1 MKYLFKGQ
9 QVAQSIPICFVT
21 PGILAEGATNTRLRE
36 LRRQMDLKE
45 YIQPVRKAHKAEV
58 KRLEK
63 KRDEIVAG
71 FKKVRE
77 QAQATLDGLVT
88 AGIFKGQSDEGTAM
102 TKWEDTKAEFEND
115 ESDQK
120 FDKLLEA
127 MEAAMQDS
135 KETKLQFEADL
146 GESRQQ
152 MILMATI
159 DIDFQDLQR
168 FSKEK
173 LFLGLHWWGRN
184 VDDLEFRD
192 RVLESIRRMFTI
204 AAFFGNS
211 EKVNFTPEDE
221 QRPVGAGTLIWAT
234 DQVELSPELQIQ
246 HEMKHQQCGFVK
258 ADVNEKYRDLFTDE
272 DYYNINDWLDR
283 SKKTAENAEP
293 AFWLNQSS
301 IKLKDDGLT
310 TQIKIEQE
318 FDKIVEKIAKHFAG
332 KIKDTQKKLKQLEEA
347 STTFLHVSTEASR
360 LQSDAKIEIQ
370 QLDLAQKVKE
380 HDETALQFGFTGTGA
395 AGAENAG
402 ASSPRSRTA
411 DPSIS

>member
-58 KRLEK
+58 NRLEK

-77 QAQATLDGLVT
+77 QARDTLGGLVT
-88 AGIFKGQSDEGTAM
+88 AGIFKSQSDEGKAM

-115 ESDQK
+115 ESGEK

-127 MEAAMQDS
+127 MEFAMQDS

-168 FSKEK
+168 FSEEK
-173 LFLGLHWWGRN
+173 KVAGLHWW
-184 VDDLEFRD
+184 FRKVGNGD
-192 RVLESIRRMFTI
+192 IRGRVLESIRRMFSI
-204 AAFFGNS
+204 AALFAN
-211 EKVNFTPEDE
+211 EDKV
-221 QRPVGAGTLIWAT
+221 
-234 DQVELSPELQIQ
+234 
-246 HEMKHQQCGFVK
+246 
-258 ADVNEKYRDLFTDE
+258 
-272 DYYNINDWLDR
+272 
-283 SKKTAENAEP
+283 
-293 AFWLNQSS
+293 
-301 IKLKDDGLT
+301 
-310 TQIKIEQE
+310 
-318 FDKIVEKIAKHFAG
+318 
-332 KIKDTQKKLKQLEEA
+332 
-347 STTFLHVSTEASR
+347 
-360 LQSDAKIEIQ
+360 
-370 QLDLAQKVKE
+370 
-380 HDETALQFGFTGTGA
+380 
-395 AGAENAG
+395 
-402 ASSPRSRTA
+402 
-411 DPSIS
+411 